1 MFELKEEHVMLRDM
15 VREFAERELAPRL
28 AEFESAGRLPED
40 VIRKIAELNLFGLAF
55 PKELGGADAGLMGYV
70 LAAEELARV
79 SVDAAF
85 MCSVSIGATYPL
97 LFAGSEEQKE
107 KYLKPMVGG
116 EKLGAFALT
125 EPNAGSDAASIETV
139 AIKEGDEYV
148 LNGRK
153 VFITNASIADTYIV
167 FAYTDKSKGAKGIS
181 AFIVERGMEGF
192 SFGKIE
198 DKLGMRASVVGELVF
213 NECRVPVENLL
224 GNEGEGFK
232 IAMATL
238 DRDRTG
244 LAAVGV
250 GLSQACLDAAKKY
263 AKERKQFGQPLAR
276 FQHIQFTIADMA
288 VETEAARLLTYKA
301 ASLADAGKRFSKEA
315 AMAKL
320 YASEVAMRSAI
331 NAVQIHG
338 AYGCTRD
345 YPVER
350 YFRDAKVLSIAVGTS
365 EMQRLVISRE
375 EFRS

>member
-1 MFELKEEHVMLRDM
+1 
-15 VREFAERELAPRL
+15 
-28 AEFESAGRLPED
+28 
-40 VIRKIAELNLFGLAF
+40 
-55 PKELGGADAGLMGYV
+55 
-70 LAAEELARV
+70 
-79 SVDAAF
+79 
-85 MCSVSIGATYPL
+85 
-97 LFAGSEEQKE
+97 
-107 KYLKPMVGG
+107 
-116 EKLGAFALT
+116 
-125 EPNAGSDAASIETV
+125 
-139 AIKEGDEYV
+139 
-148 LNGRK
+148 
-153 VFITNASIADTYIV
+153 
-167 FAYTDKSKGAKGIS
+167 
-181 AFIVERGMEGF
+181 
-192 SFGKIE
+192 KIE